1 MDRLYRV
8 LKQYKW
14 GLKNCHY
21 YNEDATR
28 ELATKLQQLH
38 GANIHHIGH
47 SVLRA
52 YNFTPKKETMLM
64 LQLEPDYSLDI
75 LGWLEEGDEFCH
87 IDDFM
92 NDIFYEEYHG

>member
-1 MDRLYRV
+1 
-8 LKQYKW
+8 
-14 GLKNCHY
+14 
-21 YNEDATR
+21 
-28 ELATKLQQLH
+28 
-38 GANIHHIGH
+38 
-47 SVLRA
+47 
-52 YNFTPKKETMLM
+52 M